1 MTNANKN
8 AKIYRENG
16 ELMDKKLFTKKNV
29 VTIPNL
35 LSLMRLVLIP
45 FICYEYFKLHDYI
58 ATAILVVVSAVTDI
72 ADGIIAR
79 KFAMVSDLGKMLDP
93 LADKLTEGVLI
104 LALSFTYKYLLPL
117 VVSFALFEISKA
129 ILGMVVVKKTGEVR
143 SAKWFGKINTVYL
156 YETILVMIVFRDAPD
171 KIIFAKVIVAF
182 VLMIT
187 SFVLYVIAYS
197 KALKELKN
205 KKEEEK
211 NISASNAQT
220 DTESAPCAENNID
233 KPQNIENDSDNQ
245 A

>member
-1 MTNANKN
+1 MN
-8 AKIYRENG
+8 
-16 ELMDKKLFTKKNV
+16 KKLFTKKNV

-79 KFAMVSDLGKMLDP
+79 KFGMVSDLGKMLDP

-117 VVSFALFEISKA
+117 VVSFALFEVSKA

-156 YETILVMIVFRDAPD
+156 YETILVMIVFRNAPD
-171 KIIFAKVIVAF
+171 KVMFAKVVVAF
-182 VLMIT
+182 AMMIA
-187 SFVLYVIAYS
+187 SFVLYVVAYS

-205 KKEEEK
+205 KKKPEEVAEQSG
-211 NISASNAQT
+211 NEAEIVGNS
-220 DTESAPCAENNID
+220 AENDI
-233 KPQNIENDSDNQ
+233 KGSENAENGESNC